1 MRCMAVDEDGAFFG
15 TPVESCGFHLSNR
28 CTVTRR
34 CKKDK
39 QETVWD
45 NSCVPGSG
53 NNRVLLTNF
62 VGSVVHI
69 QEEVYQDRQEVEV
82 QAYY

>member
-28 CTVTRR
+28 
-34 CKKDK
+34 
-39 QETVWD
+39 
-45 NSCVPGSG
+45 
-53 NNRVLLTNF
+53 NF

-82 QAYY
+82 QAQCLCVEDREVKTPVETVLLLCSLMGGIR